1 MYDFL
6 LCILCCRFLGG
17 LYLKSI
23 ILGDIRKLEMSNGKT
38 IEQNLL
44 EQANL
49 LRELIRKH
57 LVDYRRS
64 FSPSE
69 YVRSGDLENSI
80 VTDSTVQIV
89 GNQLKVFVH
98 FDENANHRSGFGVW
112 SVSDGRGK
120 YDDDDTNY
128 ESGSNVN
135 TALLL
140 DRGYKVRKPVWFKDI
155 ENFGHREGAKFVE
168 KAINEFNKVNSMG
181 ITLSNSDIIIK

>member
-1 MYDFL
+1 M
-6 LCILCCRFLGG
+6 
-17 LYLKSI
+17 KSI
-23 ILGDIRKLEMSNGKT
+23 ISGDIRKLKMSNGKT

-64 FSPSE
+64 FFPSE
-69 YVRSGDLENSI
+69 YVRRGDLENSI
-80 VTDSTVQIV
+80 VAESTVQIV

-155 ENFGHREGAKFVE
+155 DNFGYREGAKFVE
-168 KAINEFNKVNSMG
+168 KAISEFNKVNSME
-181 ITLSNSDIIIK
+181 IILSNSDIIIK

>member
-1 MYDFL
+1 MKNVIP
-6 LCILCCRFLGG
+6 C
-17 LYLKSI
+17 
-23 ILGDIRKLEMSNGKT
+23 DIRKLKMSNGKT

-64 FSPSE
+64 FSPGE
-69 YVRSGDLENSI
+69 YVRMGNLENSI
-80 VTDSTVQIV
+80 VVDSTVQIV
-89 GNQLKVFVH
+89 GNQLKVLVH
-98 FDENANHRSGFGVW
+98 FDESANHRSGFGVW

-120 YDDDDTNY
+120 YDDDDTNF

-140 DRGYKVRKPVWFKDI
+140 DQGYKVRKPVWFKDI
-155 ENFGHREGAKFVE
+155 ENFGYREGAKFIE
-168 KAINEFNKVNSMG
+168 KAIDEFNKVNSMG
-181 ITLSNSDIIIK
+181 IILSNSDIIVK